1 MTTTHSHHTSPGAWA
16 GILSIGLGVA
26 GAVWFAN
33 ATLANRPA
41 AADAGLGVGT
51 QRAMYAAADGTGV
64 HCGDLNDAQAC
75 LDGAA
80 QRALPHRL
88 LWLGASQ
95 LHGMN
100 DPQPGDMT
108 APARVFEALRGR
120 GIDVLTFSQP
130 NSNFQEQLVL
140 FEWLRPRL
148 KPQGLIL
155 PAVFDDMREIG
166 VRSEIAQAL
175 NDPGTADALAR
186 SEIGRTLTAQFR
198 PTANGNSDNAALH
211 QTDQER
217 VERTLNGWLEG
228 HWSLWRQRGELRSQA
243 VLALHDLRKLV
254 LRLRNAVLHIDSSKW
269 QVAVPQA
276 QYDINHAALEAVL
289 TSAREA
295 EIPVLIY
302 VAPRP
307 TNAHFPY
314 DPARYAAFKQDMA
327 AVAARHGAVLVNLED
342 SVRGDVWGKI
352 DNGVGVLV
360 TDVFHFRNAGHA
372 QMAGAVQAAVE
383 TTFGGMIGR

>member
-1 MTTTHSHHTSPGAWA
+1 MTTTHPHRTSPGAWA
-16 GILSIGLGVA
+16 GLLSIGLGIT
-26 GAVWFAN
+26 GAVWFAT

-41 AADAGLGVGT
+41 AADVGLGVGT
-51 QRAMYAAADGTGV
+51 QRAMYTAADGTGV
-64 HCGDLNDAQAC
+64 HCGDLGDAQVC
-75 LDGAA
+75 LEGAA

-108 APARVFEALRGR
+108 APARLFEALRGR
-120 GIDVLTFSQP
+120 GVDVLTFSQP

-155 PAVFDDMREIG
+155 PAVFDDMREVG

-175 NDPGTADALAR
+175 SDPDTANALAR
-186 SEIGRTLTAQFR
+186 SEIGRMLSAQFR
-198 PTANGNSDNAALH
+198 PTANGSSDNAALH

-217 VERTLNGWLEG
+217 VELALNGWLEQA
-228 HWSLWRQRGELRSQA
+228 WPLWRQRGELRSQA
-243 VLALHDLRKLV
+243 VLALHDLRKLA
-254 LRLRNAVLHIDSSKW
+254 LRLRNAVLSIDSSKW
-269 QVAVPQA
+269 QVAIPQA
-276 QYDINHAALEAVL
+276 QYDINHAALEAML
-289 TSAREA
+289 ASARA
-295 EIPVLIY
+295 ADVPVLIY
-302 VAPRP
+302 IAPRP
-307 TNAHFPY
+307 IDAHFPY

-327 AVAARHGAVLVNLED
+327 ATAARHGAALVNLED

-372 QMAGAVQAAVE
+372 QMAGALQAAVE
-383 TTFGGMIGR
+383 ATFGGMISR